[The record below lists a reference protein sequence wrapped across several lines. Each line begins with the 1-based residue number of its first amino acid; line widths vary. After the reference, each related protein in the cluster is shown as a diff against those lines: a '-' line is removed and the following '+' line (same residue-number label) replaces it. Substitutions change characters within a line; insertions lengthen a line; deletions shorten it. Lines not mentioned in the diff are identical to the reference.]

1 MIMKNF
7 FLTLLLWAMLI
18 IACGMFYIAVTTAFG
33 SPFVNIAMV
42 ITAVFIFLQCL
53 GIIDKRHG
61 FGQNNTQDKSKE
73 EN

>member
-1 MIMKNF
+1 MKNF

-61 FGQNNTQDKSKE
+61 FGQNNNTQDKSKE